1 MKLQDMATKIHAE
14 PIYEDAS
21 HQEVDFS
28 CVFASDLMSSA
39 LAMINDNQNV
49 TVLLTGL
56 SNAQAIRTAEMLDLR
71 AVIFV
76 RNREVPMDVIELAQ
90 ASGIS
95 VYSSPLTMFES
106 CGRLYQA
113 GLLPPC
119 KVEL

>member
-1 MKLQDMATKIHAE
+1 MKLQDMAAKIFAQ
-14 PIYEDAS
+14 PIYEDEQHCS
-21 HQEVDFS
+21 SDFS

-39 LAMINDNQNV
+39 LAMINENQSE

-56 SNAQAIRTAEMLDLR
+56 SNAQAIRTAEMLDLK
-71 AVIFV
+71 AVFFV
-76 RNREVPMDVIELAQ
+76 RNKVVPSDVVDLAKI
-90 ASGIS
+90 SGIS

-113 GLLPPC
+113 GIVPPC